1 MAKREI
7 PFPNSY
13 WVVPGQLLAGEYPG
27 SNDERMHTHKV
38 QRLLAL
44 HVDVIFDLTEE
55 GEGVP
60 YAPFFLQEA
69 ELLGRVVEHRRFPI
83 LDFFIPSVEE
93 MKEILDEVDAA
104 LAANKI
110 VYLHCM
116 GGIGRTGTT
125 IGCYLARHGLRGDQ
139 ALEMLANLRRDVPG
153 WYQQSPETSAQRELV
168 LNWRPGA

>member
-1 MAKREI
+1 MARQEL

-13 WVVPGQLLAGEYPG
+13 WVIPGKFMAGEYPG
-27 SNDERMHTHKV
+27 SSDERMHEHKV

-44 HVDVIFDLTEE
+44 HVDLVIDLTDE

-60 YAPFFLQEA
+60 YAPLLMQEA
-69 ELLGRVVEHRRFPI
+69 QLLDRAVEHRRFPI
-83 LDFFIPSVEE
+83 LDFFVPDAEE
-93 MKEILDEVDAA
+93 MKQILDVIDAA

-116 GGIGRTGTT
+116 GGIGRTGTVV
-125 IGCYLARHGLRGDQ
+125 GCYLVRHGLRGDQ
-139 ALEMLANLRRDVPG
+139 ALETLANLRREVPC

-168 LNWRPGA
+168 FNWPIGG